1 MIESILISYLS
12 KKLNK
17 PIYAEVPENMPSE
30 FVLIEKVGGQGSIF
44 YEKASVAIQSYS
56 TTLLNAV
63 KLNRDVKKAM
73 FNLTDLDKVIS
84 CSLDSD
90 YNYTDEETK
99 QYRYQA
105 VFDIAFYD

>member
-1 MIESILISYLS
+1 MIESILIKYLE

-17 PIYAEVPENMPSE
+17 PIFTEVPDTIPNEY
-30 FVLIEKVGGQGSIF
+30 VIVEKVGGTGSIF

-56 TTLLNAV
+56 TTLLNAA

-73 FNLTDLDKVIS
+73 FNINELDKVIS
-84 CSLDSD
+84 CNLDSD

>member
-1 MIESILISYLS
+1 M
-12 KKLNK
+12 
-17 PIYAEVPENMPSE
+17 VQVR
-30 FVLIEKVGGQGSIF
+30 FF

-56 TTLLNAV
+56 ATLLNAA